1 MPGGC
6 LRLHAPTTPLCPVLS
21 LAARLSQ
28 LDCQPVRFC
37 REWVDLGGKIA
48 RKETIMDPTSW
59 PSAHTRRDFLKH
71 ISALAISGGVFLHE
85 LSAQDVKFVI
95 AETSFGKIRGV
106 DNNGIKIFKG
116 IPYGASSTG
125 SNRFMPPVE
134 PADWSDVRD
143 VLGYGHS
150 APQRDPAA
158 PPPPAGAPTISGEN
172 LPAEGEDCLVLNVWT
187 PAVGFA
193 GNGGP
198 KRPVMFWCHGGG
210 FATGSGSS
218 PDNDGTNLARRGDV
232 VVVTI
237 NHRLNVLGFANLS
250 EFSADFADSGD
261 VGMLDIVQALK
272 WVRSNISQFGGDPNT
287 VTIFGQSG
295 GGRKV
300 ETLLAMPS
308 AKGLFHRAIIE
319 SGAAVKV
326 VDRNVAVRNSEQLLA
341 KLGID
346 RKNVRALQKLP
357 VEKIMAAYFVVV
369 KENPGV
375 DPSLGGFSPTVDGKI
390 LPQHPFYPNA
400 SPVSSDVP
408 VMIGCT
414 RTEMTLFSLNDPSAF
429 SLNDADMRKR
439 VNDLLGDH
447 ASAMIELYRK
457 LNPGASPSDI
467 HFLIASDYRYGA
479 PTMIAAQR
487 RAALGKAPVYVYY
500 FTWET
505 PVQGGRLKSPHTME
519 IPFAFDNVKISAR
532 MTGGGADAMALADK
546 VSDAWIAFARTGDPN
561 TPKLP
566 QWPAFEAKDRATMVI
581 NNTSKV
587 VNDPLREERLAMF
600 QAMNLD

>member
-1 MPGGC
+1 MI
-6 LRLHAPTTPLCPVLS
+6 PTYR
-21 LAARLSQ
+21 A
-28 LDCQPVRFC
+28 F
-37 REWVDLGGKIA
+37 
-48 RKETIMDPTSW
+48 
-59 PSAHTRRDFLKH
+59 PSSRRDFLKH
-71 ISALAISGGVFLHE
+71 ISALAVSGSVFLPD
-85 LSAQDVKFVI
+85 LMAQDAKFVI
-95 AETSFGKIRGV
+95 AETAFGKIRGV
-106 DNNGIKIFKG
+106 DNNGIKVFKA
-116 IPYGASSTG
+116 IPYGANTAG
-125 SNRFMPPVE
+125 SNRFMPPAE
-134 PADWSDVRD
+134 PADWSGIRD
-143 VLGYGHS
+143 ALEYGQS

-158 PPPPAGAPTISGEN
+158 PPRPPGTLTIAGEK

-187 PAVGFA
+187 PAVGRA
-193 GNGGP
+193 ADSGR

-218 PDNDGTNLARRGDV
+218 PDNDGTNLAIRGDV

-250 EFSADFADSGD
+250 EFSTDFAASGD
-261 VGMLDIVQALK
+261 TGMLDIVQALK
-272 WVRSNISQFGGDPNT
+272 WVRANISQFGGDSNT

-308 AKGLFHRAIIE
+308 AKGLFHRAIVE

-326 VDRNVAVRNSEQLLA
+326 VDREVAVRNSEQLLA
-341 KLGID
+341 KLGIEK
-346 RKNVRALQKLP
+346 KNVRALQKLP
-357 VEKIMAAYFVVV
+357 VEKIMAAYFAVM
-369 KENPGV
+369 KDNPDV
-375 DPSLGGFSPTVDGKI
+375 DPSFGGFSPTVDGKI

-400 SPVSSDVP
+400 SSVSADVP
-408 VMIGCT
+408 VMIGNT
-414 RTEMTLFSLNDPSAF
+414 RTEMTLLSLNDPSAF

-439 VNDLLGDH
+439 VTDLLGER
-447 ASAMIELYRK
+447 APAMIDLYRK

-467 HFLIASDYRYGA
+467 YFLIASDARYGA

-487 RAALGKAPVYVYY
+487 RAALGKAPVYLYY

-505 PVQGGRLKSPHTME
+505 PVLGGRLKSPHTME

-546 VSDAWIAFARTGDPN
+546 VSDAWIAFSRSGDPN

-566 QWPAFEAKDRATMVI
+566 HWPAYDAKDRATMVI
-581 NNTSKV
+581 NNVSKV
-587 VNDPLREERLAMF
+587 VNDPLREQRLAMF
-600 QAMNLD
+600 QALNLS

>member
-1 MPGGC
+1 
-6 LRLHAPTTPLCPVLS
+6 
-21 LAARLSQ
+21 
-28 LDCQPVRFC
+28 
-37 REWVDLGGKIA
+37 
-48 RKETIMDPTSW
+48 MDPTSW

-158 PPPPAGAPTISGEN
+158 PPPPAGALTISGEN

-500 FTWET
+500 FAWET

>member
-1 MPGGC
+1 MT
-6 LRLHAPTTPLCPVLS
+6 PTFRVS
-21 LAARLSQ
+21 
-28 LDCQPVRFC
+28 
-37 REWVDLGGKIA
+37 
-48 RKETIMDPTSW
+48 
-59 PSAHTRRDFLKH
+59 PSSRRDFLKH
-71 ISALAISGGVFLHE
+71 ISALAVSGGIL
-85 LSAQDVKFVI
+85 LQDSYAQDETFVT
-95 AETSFGKIRGV
+95 AETALGKLRGV
-106 DNNGIKIFKG
+106 DRNGVKIFKG
-116 IPYGASSTG
+116 IPYGASTSG
-125 SNRFMPPVE
+125 ANRFMAPAE
-134 PADWSDVRD
+134 PADWSGVRD
-143 VLGYGHS
+143 ALAYGPS
-150 APQRDPAA
+150 APQRDPAGL
-158 PPPPAGAPTISGEN
+158 PPLAGALTTSGED
-172 LPAEGEDCLVLNVWT
+172 LPPEGEDCLVLNVWT
-187 PAVGFA
+187 PAVGPA
-193 GNGGP
+193 ASNGR
-198 KRPVMFWCHGGG
+198 KRPVMFWCHGEG

-250 EFSADFADSGD
+250 EFSRDFAASGD

-272 WVRSNISQFGGDPNT
+272 WVRANIAQFGGDPNT

-308 AKGLFHRAIIE
+308 AKGLFHRAIVE

-326 VDRNVAVRNSEQLLA
+326 VDRDVAVRNAEQLLA
-341 KLGID
+341 KLGVD
-346 RKNVRALQKLP
+346 RKNVRALQKIP
-357 VEKIMAAYFVVV
+357 VEKIMAAYFAVL
-369 KENPGV
+369 KENPDV
-375 DPSLGGFSPTVDGKI
+375 DPSFGGFSPTVDGKI
-390 LPQHPFYPNA
+390 LPQHPFYPKA
-400 SPVSSDVP
+400 SPVSADVP

-439 VNDLLGDH
+439 VGDVLGDR
-447 ASAMIELYRK
+447 APAMVDLYQK

-467 HFLIASDYRYGA
+467 YFLIASDARYGA

-487 RAALGKAPVYVYY
+487 RAALGKAPVYLYY

-566 QWPAFEAKDRATMVI
+566 HWPTYDAKDRATMVI
-581 NNTSKV
+581 NNVSKV
-587 VNDPLREERLAMF
+587 VNDPLREQRLAMF
-600 QAMNLD
+600 QALNMS